1 MYKNDIKLFEFT
13 AKQWTENYAR
23 EMTPDD
29 KVKKLM
35 EMGFPEDM
43 CRDALQ
49 RYDFDE
55 NLALN
60 FLLGAWTHIKHWR
73 EQSYALLV
81 PNAKVGSRWEP
92 TKPSDWPDSER
103 WKM

>member
-1 MYKNDIKLFEFT
+1 LFDLIRSDDPQDAEVARMYKNDIKLFEFT

-23 EMTPDD
+23 EITPDD
-29 KVKKLM
+29 KVRKLM

-43 CRDALQ
+43 CRDALN

-60 FLLGAWTHIKHWR
+60 FLLG
-73 EQSYALLV
+73 
-81 PNAKVGSRWEP
+81 G
-92 TKPSDWPDSER
+92 
-103 WKM
+103 